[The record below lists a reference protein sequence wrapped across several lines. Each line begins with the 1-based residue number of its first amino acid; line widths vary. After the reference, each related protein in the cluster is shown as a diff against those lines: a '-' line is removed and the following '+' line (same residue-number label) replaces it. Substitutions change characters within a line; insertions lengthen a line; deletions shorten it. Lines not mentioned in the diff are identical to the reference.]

1 MGVEPDLSPVDDFAK
16 LKKTLQSVP
25 NVKSVVPMGINGALV
40 TSGNT
45 IDVTL
50 EKLRDA
56 VKANASA
63 PTEGRALPV
72 QDSASRKAQVESLKA
87 LVRQM
92 VSLLQQD
99 LKKSK
104 EISTSIFDKESEEAL
119 ARVSSDEFWT
129 SFDQNPL
136 DSLEFLENKIAP
148 LATDADLLF
157 IRYIGTDLDSFQ
169 KSFDRMEIVDGTAV
183 PEGKRGFLFSK
194 FMYEETLKLKTA
206 RRLDKLKEAITEKGQ
221 KIAADPDLKRY
232 VRENQSQTREILFQL
247 DALKTA
253 EMTKRL
259 QKALGSQDTNLGT
272 LLTTLLDTN
281 DENFQQ
287 RYQIFYEQVAPML
300 DLYRIRIGDMLT
312 IKSFT
317 RSGYVQAVNVKVY
330 GTFQFKGLEKSTLSG
345 SLNLMDLMS
354 FRELYGYLTSE
365 KVDELKKLQAQVGA
379 KQVSRESA
387 EEELFGSG
395 GSVVAEATPGLIEDA
410 EKFDSTARA
419 LRTEDLVRRVYS
431 REEIESGVVL
441 NSAVIL
447 EDPKKLEQTLQA
459 IEEAAKRD
467 NLSIKVISWQKASGL
482 LGQLVLVLKLA
493 LVTFVLIIFVVA
505 LVIINNAIMMATLQR
520 TREIG
525 TMRAIG
531 AQRNFVLS
539 MILTETLTLGAVF
552 GAAGMLFAA
561 ATIGLL
567 NRWGIPA
574 TSDQLYF
581 FFSGPRLHPTLS
593 AGNLLLGFFI
603 VVVVSAVST
612 LYPAFLAT
620 RVSPIQAMASDE

>member
-1 MGVEPDLSPVDDFAK
+1 
-16 LKKTLQSVP
+16 
-25 NVKSVVPMGINGALV
+25 
-40 TSGNT
+40 
-45 IDVTL
+45 
-50 EKLRDA
+50 
-56 VKANASA
+56 
-63 PTEGRALPV
+63 
-72 QDSASRKAQVESLKA
+72 
-87 LVRQM
+87 
-92 VSLLQQD
+92 
-99 LKKSK
+99 
-104 EISTSIFDKESEEAL
+104 
-119 ARVSSDEFWT
+119 
-129 SFDQNPL
+129 
-136 DSLEFLENKIAP
+136 
-148 LATDADLLF
+148 
-157 IRYIGTDLDSFQ
+157 
-169 KSFDRMEIVDGTAV
+169 
-183 PEGKRGFLFSK
+183 
-194 FMYEETLKLKTA
+194 
-206 RRLDKLKEAITEKGQ
+206 
-221 KIAADPDLKRY
+221 
-232 VRENQSQTREILFQL
+232 
-247 DALKTA
+247 
-253 EMTKRL
+253 
-259 QKALGSQDTNLGT
+259 
-272 LLTTLLDTN
+272 
-281 DENFQQ
+281 
-287 RYQIFYEQVAPML
+287 
-300 DLYRIRIGDMLT
+300 
-312 IKSFT
+312 
-317 RSGYVQAVNVKVY
+317 KVY

-459 IEEAAKRD
+459 IEAAAKRD
-467 NLSIKVISWQKASGL
+467 NHSIKVISWQKASGL

-552 GAAGMLFAA
+552 GAAGMLLAA

-567 NRWGIPA
+567 NRFGIPA

-603 VVVVSAVST
+603 VVLVSAVST

-620 RVSPIQAMASDE
+620 RVSPIQAMASDD